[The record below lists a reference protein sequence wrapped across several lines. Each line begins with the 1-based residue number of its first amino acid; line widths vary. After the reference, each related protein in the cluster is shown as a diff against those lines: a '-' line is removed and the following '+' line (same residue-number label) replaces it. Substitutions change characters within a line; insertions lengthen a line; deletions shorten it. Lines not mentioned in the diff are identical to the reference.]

1 MSKTILITGGTGT
14 FGSRLINTI
23 SKNKNFKKII
33 IFSRDETKQFD
44 LKQKYSSNKDF
55 FNKLR
60 FFIGDVRDKERIHK
74 ALKGVDIVVHS
85 AALKHIS
92 ATEYNPDECIKTNI
106 LGSQNLIDSCVI
118 SNVKKCLLISTD
130 KAVNPVNLYGATK
143 LCAEK
148 LFISANYLGLS
159 KTKFSVL
166 RYGNV
171 FESRGS
177 IFEIIKRKKDIKI
190 TDPNMTRFHL
200 SQNEAIN
207 CSILS
212 LQNMIGGEIFVP
224 KLKSYRL
231 GHLLK
236 IYKDKKF
243 SLIGKQRGEKIH
255 ESLIS
260 NDESMNIFENKKF
273 YILTN
278 NKNYKKMKKIVIQNY
293 NSGTASSLLNI
304 SEFKKILKKNNEI
317 S

>member
-1 MSKTILITGGTGT
+1 MLKTILITGGTGT
-14 FGSRLINTI
+14 FGSKLLKTI
-23 SKNKNFKKII
+23 SKNNNFKKII

-44 LKQKYSSNKDF
+44 LKQKYSPNKKF

-60 FFIGDVRDKERIHK
+60 FFIGDVRDKERIYK

-85 AALKHIS
+85 AALKHIN

-106 LGSQNLIDSCVI
+106 LGSQNLIDSCVN

-148 LFISANYLGLS
+148 LFVSANYLGLS

-177 IFEIIKRKKDIKI
+177 IFEILKRKNNIKI

-200 SQNEAIN
+200 TQDEAIN
-207 CSILS
+207 CSFSS
-212 LQNMIGGEIFVP
+212 LHNMIGGEIFVP

-236 IYKDKKF
+236 IYQDKKF
-243 SLIGKQRGEKIH
+243 SFIGKQRGEKIH

-260 NDESMNIFENKKF
+260 NDESMNIFEDKKF

-278 NKNYKKMKKIVIQNY
+278 DSKYKKMKKTLIQNY
-293 NSGTASSLLNI
+293 NSSLASNLLNI
-304 SEFKKILKKNNEI
+304 SELKKILKANNEI
-317 S
+317 